1 MSTLEDLLRET
12 LAEQKDDA
20 PDDAELLSVV
30 RGRAVRRH
38 RQRRLAAGSVAV
50 VALVAAGLTG
60 GGLLATHRGSPST
73 GSPGG
78 FARSAD
84 SVGTVSL
91 VTTGDC
97 AGLSVTALLLSG
109 NALHPLRLAPFP
121 AANAVR
127 MAIGDP
133 MWLQAR
139 GPCVTWLRV
148 YITGTGLPV
157 TGPDGYAAFGSSGD
171 AVIAAN
177 SEYGGHGTVAFY
189 LDCPASAGCP
199 PRVPPLAA
207 ITIDVDATATPA
219 VGPTS

>member
-1 MSTLEDLLRET
+1 MSTLENLLRET

-20 PDDAELLSVV
+20 PDDANLLSVV

-38 RQRRLAAGSVAV
+38 RQRRLAVGSVAA
-50 VALVAAGLTG
+50 VALVAAGLA
-60 GGLLATHRGSPST
+60 GGLFATYRGSPST

-78 FARSAD
+78 FARSD
-84 SVGTVSL
+84 SMGTVSL

-97 AGLSVTALLLSG
+97 AGLSVTALLLSRG
-109 NALHPLRLAPFP
+109 PDHPLRVAPFP

-127 MAIGDP
+127 MSIGEP

-139 GPCVTWLRV
+139 GPCVTRLRV
-148 YITGTGLPV
+148 YITGYGLPV
-157 TGPDGYAAFGSSGD
+157 TGADGYAAFGSSGD
-171 AVIAAN
+171 AVIVADA
-177 SEYGGHGTVAFY
+177 EHGGHGTVAFY

-207 ITIDVDATATPA
+207 ITVDVNATATP
-219 VGPTS
+219 G

>member
-12 LAEQKDDA
+12 LAEQEDDA
-20 PDDAELLSVV
+20 PDDADLLSVV

-50 VALVAAGLTG
+50 VALIAAGLAG

-73 GSPGG
+73 GSSGG
-78 FARSAD
+78 FARSD
-84 SVGTVSL
+84 SLGTVSL
-91 VTTGDC
+91 VTSGDC
-97 AGLSVTALLLSG
+97 AGLSVAAVLLSG
-109 NALHPLRLAPFP
+109 DPEHPLRLAPFP

-127 MAIGDP
+127 MSLGEP

-139 GPCVTWLRV
+139 GPCVTRLRV
-148 YITGTGLPV
+148 YITGFGLPV
-157 TGPDGYAAFGSSGD
+157 TGADGYAAFGSRGD
-171 AVIAAN
+171 AVIVADA
-177 SEYGGHGTVAFY
+177 EHGGHGTVAFY

-207 ITIDVDATATPA
+207 ITVDVIATGTPA
-219 VGPTS
+219 LGPTS

>member
-1 MSTLEDLLRET
+1 MSTLENLLRET

-20 PDDAELLSVV
+20 PDDAELLTVV

-38 RQRRLAAGSVAV
+38 RQRRLAAGSMAV
-50 VALVAAGLTG
+50 VALVAAGLA
-60 GGLLATHRGSPST
+60 GGLFATHRGSPST

-84 SVGTVSL
+84 STGTVTL
-91 VTTGDC
+91 VTTGGC
-97 AGLSVTALLLSG
+97 AGLSLTAVLLSG
-109 NALHPLRLAPFP
+109 NSEHPLRVAPFP

-127 MAIGDP
+127 VSIGDP
-133 MWLQAR
+133 IWLQAR

-148 YITGTGLPV
+148 YITGSGLPV
-157 TGPDGYAAFGSSGD
+157 TGPDGYAAFGSKGD
-171 AVIAAN
+171 AVIVADA
-177 SEYGGHGTVAFY
+177 EHGGHGTVAFY

-207 ITIDVDATATPA
+207 ITIDVTATATPA
-219 VGPTS
+219 IAPTS